1 MSEAWIGL
9 LAAVITGI
17 CSLIGVVLANNSNRK
32 LIVYRIDELEKKVD
46 KHNNLIERMTKQ
58 VAQFVGDRDPFDDL
72 TMLCVKLRASEDI

>member
-46 KHNNLIERMTKQ
+46 KHNNLIERMTKAEGRITEAEHDIQ
-58 VAQFVGDRDPFDDL
+58 DL
-72 TMLCVKLRASEDI
+72 KKRTA

>member
-1 MSEAWIGL
+1 MGELSEAWIGL

-46 KHNNLIERMTKQ
+46 KHNNLIERMTKVEGRITEAEHDIQ
-58 VAQFVGDRDPFDDL
+58 DL
-72 TMLCVKLRASEDI
+72 KKRTA

>member
-46 KHNNLIERMTKQ
+46 KHNNLIERMTK
-58 VAQFVGDRDPFDDL
+58 AEGRITD
-72 TMLCVKLRASEDI
+72 AGSEEADGMINIHRE